1 MASVWK
7 PLMSA
12 DGWLPWCLNAALAS
26 LVYKFSLF
34 DFSFMHGAPFSTIAT
49 SLKNRKFMDQMKDR
63 IRQIQDYAKLSQ
75 QDFSGFIGISPATL
89 SGVYAGRTQA
99 SNKLVTAIHSA
110 FPEINIYWLMFGSG
124 NMFVEGSNVAES
136 APESTSDQAPVQPQ
150 PSSPSSEGTGVGTT
164 SQQEADIAGVSASF
178 DGPLFQM
185 QPEPTQHAPYASRR
199 DSVSGGRSN
208 MAFQN
213 SGKNIYKPV
222 RRIKEIRVFFDDGT
236 YESFVPSS
244 K

>member
-1 MASVWK
+1 
-7 PLMSA
+7 
-12 DGWLPWCLNAALAS
+12 
-26 LVYKFSLF
+26 
-34 DFSFMHGAPFSTIAT
+34 
-49 SLKNRKFMDQMKDR
+49 MDQMKDR
-63 IRQIQDYAKLSQ
+63 IKQIQDYAKLSQ

-110 FPEINIYWLMFGSG
+110 FPEINIYWLMFGTGS
-124 NMFVEGSNVAES
+124 MFVEGGNAAES
-136 APESTSDQAPVQPQ
+136 APDSPSDQAGVQQQ
-150 PSSPSSEGTGVGTT
+150 PSSPSSEGAGAGTS
-164 SQQEADIAGVSASF
+164 SQQEAAIAGVSASF

-185 QPEPTQHAPYASRR
+185 QPEPAQPAPYTSRR
-199 DSVSGGRSN
+199 DSGNVGRSN

>member
-1 MASVWK
+1 MDGCLSNQ
-7 PLMSA
+7 SA
-12 DGWLPWCLNAALAS
+12 ARLLSIFN
-26 LVYKFSLF
+26 FQLF
-34 DFSFMHGAPFSTIAT
+34 DFSDKHCAPFGRIASSSTNI
-49 SLKNRKFMDQMKDR
+49 KFIHHMKDR
-63 IRQIQDYAKLSQ
+63 IKQIQDYAKLSQ

-124 NMFVEGSNVAES
+124 SMFVDGENAT
-136 APESTSDQAPVQPQ
+136 ESTSDSPSDQAPAQQ
-150 PSSPSSEGTGVGTT
+150 HISSPASEGAGVEPP
-164 SQQEADIAGVSASF
+164 SQQSTAIAGVSASY

-185 QPEPTQHAPYASRR
+185 QPEPAQPSAYASRR
-199 DSVSGGRSN
+199 DNGSAGRSN
-208 MAFQN
+208 SGYQN

>member
-1 MASVWK
+1 
-7 PLMSA
+7 
-12 DGWLPWCLNAALAS
+12 
-26 LVYKFSLF
+26 
-34 DFSFMHGAPFSTIAT
+34 
-49 SLKNRKFMDQMKDR
+49 MDQMKDR
-63 IRQIQDYAKLSQ
+63 IKQIQDYAKLSQ

-110 FPEINIYWLMFGSG
+110 FPEINIYWLMFGTGS
-124 NMFVEGSNVAES
+124 MFVDGDHTAEPTS
-136 APESTSDQAPVQPQ
+136 ESPSGQAPAPQQ
-150 PSSPSSEGTGVGTT
+150 PSSPSSDGAGIEPP
-164 SQQEADIAGVSASF
+164 SQPAAAIAGVSASY

-185 QPEPTQHAPYASRR
+185 QPEPVQPAAYASRR
-199 DSVSGGRSN
+199 DNGSTSRSN
-208 MAFQN
+208 AAFQN

>member
-1 MASVWK
+1 
-7 PLMSA
+7 
-12 DGWLPWCLNAALAS
+12 
-26 LVYKFSLF
+26 
-34 DFSFMHGAPFSTIAT
+34 
-49 SLKNRKFMDQMKDR
+49 MDLMKDR
-63 IRQIQDYAKLSQ
+63 IKQIQDYAKLSQ

-110 FPEINIYWLMFGSG
+110 FPEINIYWLMFGTG
-124 NMFVEGSNVAES
+124 NMFVDGDHSAE
-136 APESTSDQAPVQPQ
+136 PTSD
-150 PSSPSSEGTGVGTT
+150 SPSSQAPAQQQCPTPSSDGADIEAL
-164 SQQEADIAGVSASF
+164 SQQPAAIAGVSASY

-185 QPEPTQHAPYASRR
+185 QPESAQPAPYASRR
-199 DSVSGGRSN
+199 ECGSMGRSN
-208 MAFQN
+208 SAFQN